1 MTLQELR
8 KTYDKN
14 YYKMLEIISEMG
26 GDEQIKY
33 HRENRTSLYRK
44 LRELQKIEHRLSS
57 LEEAQLDNG

>member
-1 MTLQELR
+1 
-8 KTYDKN
+8 
-14 YYKMLEIISEMG
+14 MLEIISEMC